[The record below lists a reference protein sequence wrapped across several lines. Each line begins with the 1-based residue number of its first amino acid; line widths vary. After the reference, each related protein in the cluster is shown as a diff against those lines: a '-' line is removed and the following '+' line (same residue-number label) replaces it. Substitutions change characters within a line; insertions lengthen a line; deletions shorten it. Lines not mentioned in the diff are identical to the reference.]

1 MARNKLRPI
10 VLARTVLLFF
20 SFLILAGSSVPGHK
34 IPEAFQL
41 TPDKLIHCA
50 EYFFLGSAIFY
61 WLSQEFSI
69 QGNYKLILMTLLIGS
84 AFGMLDENYQRLTP
98 GRTPDVW
105 DWVLD
110 TIGVL
115 LAAFAGNYFIDRR
128 GANKKTL

>member
-98 GRTPDVW
+98 SREIILSIEEVPIKRPCKALQG
-105 DWVLD
+105 LL
-110 TIGVL
+110 IGL
-115 LAAFAGNYFIDRR
+115 N
-128 GANKKTL
+128 T